1 MQEARRSTTSN
12 TPGNTGMVNVPGFRD
27 PVQPIMGWERAMPYR
42 WRDRLSLAAIITLAL
57 SAAAATG
64 LFNDDARGA
73 QPTQQTQTGRDTGAP
88 STAPPILPSAT
99 IDGFRGARFGM
110 NQHQVRQAI
119 REEFPGAPI
128 ASTVHPSEKTTVLSI
143 TVADLLPDTG
153 NARISYI
160 LGYRSK
166 TLVQVN
172 LLWISDRSSSVD
184 EALVGAAN
192 SLRDYFMS
200 QSYNGDNAIANRQ
213 VAENAIIVF
222 RTSDRKGRTILLVLS
237 GTPAGA
243 QPRKEDQPPL
253 TLELAYIEDPAH
265 SDIFRIGKGQ
275 F

>member
-1 MQEARRSTTSN
+1 MLH
-12 TPGNTGMVNVPGFRD
+12 
-27 PVQPIMGWERAMPYR
+27 R
-42 WRDRLSLAAIITLAL
+42 WRDRLSVAAIITVAL

-64 LFNDDARGA
+64 LFSDDAGAA
-73 QPTQQTQTGRDTGAP
+73 QPVQQSQAGHGSGAP
-88 STAPPILPSAT
+88 PAAPPMPPPAT
-99 IDGFRGARFGM
+99 IDGFRRARFGM
-110 NQHQVRQAI
+110 NEQQVRQAI
-119 REEFPGAPI
+119 RQEFPDASI

-172 LLWISDRSSSVD
+172 LLWISARSASAD

-192 SLRDYFMS
+192 SLRDYFMA
-200 QSYNGDNAIANRQ
+200 QSNKGANTIANRQ

-222 RTSDRKGRTILLVLS
+222 RTNDLQGRTILLVLS
-237 GTPAGA
+237 GTPAAAHPAKQG
-243 QPRKEDQPPL
+243 EPPL

-265 SDIFRIGKGQ
+265 PDIFRIGKGQ

>member
-1 MQEARRSTTSN
+1 MLH
-12 TPGNTGMVNVPGFRD
+12 
-27 PVQPIMGWERAMPYR
+27 R
-42 WRDRLSLAAIITLAL
+42 WRDRFYLPAMIAVSLAMPAATDIFNDGARAAEPTQTGHDAGTP
-57 SAAAATG
+57 SAAA
-64 LFNDDARGA
+64 
-73 QPTQQTQTGRDTGAP
+73 PVP
-88 STAPPILPSAT
+88 LPAT
-99 IDGFRGARFGM
+99 IDGFRRARFGM
-110 NQHQVRQAI
+110 NEQQVRQAI
-119 REEFPGAPI
+119 REEFPDVRI
-128 ASTVHPSEKTTVLSI
+128 VSTVHPSEKTTVVSI

-172 LLWISDRSSSVD
+172 LLWISNRSPSAD

-200 QSYNGDNAIANRQ
+200 QNYKKDSTIANRQ

-222 RTSDRKGRTILLVLS
+222 RTSDLKGRTILLVLS

-243 QPRKEDQPPL
+243 HPTKQGEPPL

-265 SDIFRIGKGQ
+265 PDMFRIGKGQ